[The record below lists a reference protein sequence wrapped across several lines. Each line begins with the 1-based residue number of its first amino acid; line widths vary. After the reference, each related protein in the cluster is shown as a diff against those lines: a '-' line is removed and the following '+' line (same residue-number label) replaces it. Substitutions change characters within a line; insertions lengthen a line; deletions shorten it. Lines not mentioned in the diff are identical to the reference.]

1 MTMIAPLRQPRWLP
15 HVVEY
20 LDAHYTDA
28 VRVRTLATLAGV
40 HPVHL
45 GRVFRQFHRC
55 SVIQYQTRRRIQRAR
70 TLLGVPGLS
79 LTRIALMTGFADQ
92 SHFTR
97 AFTAML
103 GCPPGEFRRAV
114 HPDLRLAMD
123 PTMPSP
129 RRRVS

>member
-55 SVIQYQTRRRIQRAR
+55 SVIQYQTRMRIQRD
-70 TLLGVPGLS
+70 
-79 LTRIALMTGFADQ
+79 RIADAGDCDRIGA
-92 SHFTR
+92 R
-97 AFTAML
+97 AYRSL
-103 GCPPGEFRRAV
+103 
-114 HPDLRLAMD
+114 LR
-123 PTMPSP
+123 SP
-129 RRRVS
+129 K